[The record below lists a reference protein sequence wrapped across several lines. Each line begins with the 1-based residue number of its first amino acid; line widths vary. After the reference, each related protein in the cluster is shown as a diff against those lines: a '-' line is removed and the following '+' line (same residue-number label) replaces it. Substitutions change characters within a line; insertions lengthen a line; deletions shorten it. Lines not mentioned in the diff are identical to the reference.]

1 MKKVR
6 FAICG
11 AGGRGSHLTT
21 NMLCLFDTVEIVAIC
36 DLSRE
41 KAETLAKAVKEK
53 NGNDSAVYTSHTD
66 LLDNETPDAILIA
79 TSILSHTDIAIDA
92 MEKGVAVGMEV
103 GGASSEEDCYK
114 LVEAYERT
122 KTPLMFLENCCYG
135 EVELF
140 AASLKKHGVLGEV
153 VYCHG
158 AYRHDCR
165 ELTCT
170 GDVKGYNFRIE
181 IAAKQNGDYYPT
193 HELGPIAKILNICRG
208 NRMVSL
214 SSRASSAKG
223 LPDYIAR
230 NEQFKH
236 LENIDFRHGD
246 VVETMINCENGE
258 LIHIHLDTTLP
269 TYYSREI
276 SLRGTQGLYQQDGNI
291 VLVEEDRFPEFEDA
305 RNSADRY
312 KEQYMPKMWKEV
324 SEEIRESGHGGIDY
338 LMMASFVDA
347 LLNNK
352 EMPIDVYDA
361 ATWMAIGYL
370 TEESIAKGG
379 ASVEIPDFTKGAYKT
394 RLPRD
399 VIEL

>member
-1 MKKVR
+1 MKKLR

-11 AGGRGSHLTT
+11 AGLRGTHLTT
-21 NMLCLFDTVEIVAIC
+21 NFLCTMDTVEIVAIC
-36 DLSRE
+36 DLSKE
-41 KAETLAKAVKEK
+41 KAETLASAINEK
-53 NGNDSAVYTSHTD
+53 NGNTPVTYTSHVD
-66 LLDNETPDAILIA
+66 LLKYEKVDAMLIA
-79 TSILSHTDIAIDA
+79 TSIETHTDIAIDA

-103 GGASSEEDCYK
+103 GGAAAEEDCYR
-114 LVEAYERT
+114 LVDAYERT
-122 KTPLMFLENCCYG
+122 KAPFMFLENCCYG

-170 GDVKGYNFRIE
+170 GDGKGFNFRID
-181 IAAKQNGDYYPT
+181 IAKNELGDNYPT
-193 HELGPIAKILNICRG
+193 HELGPIAKLLNICRG

-236 LENIDFRHGD
+236 LENVKFRHGD

-258 LIHIHLDTTLP
+258 LIHIHLDTSLP
-269 TYYSREI
+269 TFYSREI
-276 SLRGTQGLYQQDGNI
+276 TVRGTRGLYQQDGNI
-291 VLVEEDRFPEFEDA
+291 VLVEEDRFPMFDDA
-305 RNSADRY
+305 RNSADRF
-312 KEQYMPKMWKEV
+312 KEQYMPEMWKSV
-324 SEEIRESGHGGIDY
+324 SEEIRASGHGGIDY

-347 LLNNK
+347 LLNKK

-361 ATWMAIGYL
+361 VTWMSIGYL
-370 TEESIAKGG
+370 SRESVAKGG
-379 ASVEIPDFTKGAYKT
+379 ASVEIPDFTKGAYKNRAT
-394 RLPRD
+394 RD
-399 VIEL
+399 VIDL